1 MDNLNEQLTNL
12 NNESFSIPE
21 AELMDTT
28 IMNESSGMPDGVIL
42 TSDNAS
48 GLGIQMADV
57 TTSELHYELGVDD
70 SIIGLA
76 LDESGKELLEP
87 VINPDFV
94 EKFFEAQKLADNIYE
109 QIDEAKS
116 IIKKFIE
123 THDLGSIES
132 NGMTVKYTP
141 ATTTTTLDSAKIKS
155 KYPDIAAECSK
166 VSARK
171 SSISIK
177 ES

>member
-1 MDNLNEQLTNL
+1 MDNLNEQLTKL
-12 NNESFSIPE
+12 NEEGFSIPE

-28 IMNESSGMPDGVIL
+28 LIIPNSDGLSISDTDITL
-42 TSDNAS
+42 TTGYN
-48 GLGIQMADV
+48 
-57 TTSELHYELGVDD
+57 LGVDD

-76 LDESGKELLEP
+76 IDESGNEILEP
-87 VINPDFV
+87 IIDSAFV
-94 EKFFEAQKLADNIYE
+94 EKYFEAIKLADSIYE
-109 QIDEAKS
+109 QAEEAKA

-123 THDLGSIES
+123 THELGSITS

-141 ATTTTTLDSAKIKS
+141 STTTTTLDTAKIKS

-177 ES
+177 ESE

>member
-12 NNESFSIPE
+12 
-21 AELMDTT
+21 DTNTVFTPDTLGTVT
-28 IMNESSGMPDGVIL
+28 IAC
-42 TSDNAS
+42 DNAS
-48 GLGIQMADV
+48 GLGIKMDNV
-57 TTSELHYELGVDD
+57 TTSELHYDLGVDD

-76 LDESGKELLEP
+76 LDESGNELLEP
-87 VINPDFV
+87 IIDSDFV
-94 EKFFEAQKLADNIYE
+94 EKYFEAQKLADSIYE
-109 QIDEAKS
+109 QIEEAKS

-141 ATTTTTLDSAKIKS
+141 STTTTTLDSTKIKT

-177 ES
+177 ESN